1 VETVSDSTAVPTL
14 GSRYVFAAL
23 QQHSAYATL
32 KVNAAF
38 SRTLSLQLYAQ
49 PFTFICA
56 YDRFSELSAPRT
68 YTFNEYGVS
77 NHSTIVNN
85 GDDTYTV
92 DPDGPG
98 PAQSFDIYNPSFR
111 ERSFRSNAV
120 LRWEYRPGS
129 TIFFVWSQTRYGYF
143 TDVHAGLV
151 GDLSQTTFRD
161 RPTHVLQIKVNYWL
175 RP

>member
-1 VETVSDSTAVPTL
+1 
-14 GSRYVFAAL
+14 VFAAL
-23 QQHSAYATL
+23 QQRSAYATL

-49 PFTFICA
+49 PFTFIGA
-56 YDRFSELSAPRT
+56 YDGFGELKAPRT
-68 YTFNEYGVS
+68 YLFNRYGADH
-77 NHSTIVNN
+77 NSTIVNN

-98 PAQSFDIYNPSFR
+98 PAQSFDIYNPNFR

-143 TDVHAGLV
+143 TDVNAGLV
-151 GDLSQTTFRD
+151 GDLRQTTFRD